1 MTSKKWLISFLLTV
15 IGIALLIA
23 GFNVLTDPFGVFGD
37 PMLDW
42 WSYNMTNNPR
52 TAKLAY
58 LEDHWEDYDSYLI

>member
-37 PMLDW
+37 PICFQGPD
-42 WSYNMTNNPR
+42 
-52 TAKLAY
+52 KLPCCGA
-58 LEDHWEDYDSYLI
+58 II